1 MPDGVSITFISVFFD
16 PQSIMTTTPR
26 PNAVEAAKQG
36 NPKAI
41 ALLLNQALKSHG
53 CTAQVLRN
61 DAALRILIE
70 GALPPD
76 ESTIA
81 SLVENGLRHL
91 DLGEITPQV
100 QLYGQQQG
108 QAVPAW
114 SQSIHLGA
122 DPATANIFSF
132 DTVAVELPKPA
143 AAAAPIEGSARPPAR
158 STPTIVTP
166 EMPNT
171 YLTPAIILL
180 LLTIFPLS
188 LVSLVFAT
196 QVSSKYNQG
205 DYAGAESASR
215 NAKLWCWINVGI
227 AAPIYMLVGG
237 LIILGMHSFSG
248 AVARAG
254 QEREVTDRL
263 NTIMRA
269 EQAYY
274 LENSRF
280 ASNLSDLGQF
290 PPTSKSAKGA
300 KLKEVY
306 TYQVTVLDGRSVQ
319 VTAIPNR
326 KDFHSFTAGAIVVG
340 TGSGDSTTQSI
351 ICQSET
357 ASMMAVKM
365 PVLKGATLGC
375 APGSEPVTAGRR
387 EREESEDDAPERPP
401 YDVMG

>member
-1 MPDGVSITFISVFFD
+1 
-16 PQSIMTTTPR
+16 MTTTPR

-36 NPKAI
+36 NPQAI

-76 ESTIA
+76 ETTIA

-114 SQSIHLGA
+114 SQSINLGA

-132 DTVAVELPKPA
+132 DTVTVELPKPA
-143 AAAAPIEGSARPPAR
+143 AAAAPIERSARPPAR
-158 STPTIVTP
+158 SAPTIVTP

-205 DYAGAESASR
+205 DYTGAASASR
-215 NAKLWCWINVGI
+215 NAKLWCWINVGV
-227 AAPIYMLVGG
+227 AAPIYLLVGG
-237 LIILGMHSFSG
+237 LIILGMSSFSG

-263 NTIMRA
+263 KTIMRA
-269 EQAYY
+269 EQSYY
-274 LENSRF
+274 LENARF
-280 ASNLSDLGQF
+280 APNLSDLGTF
-290 PPTSKSAKGA
+290 PATSKSGKGA
-300 KLKEVY
+300 KLKDIY
-306 TYQVTVLDGRSVQ
+306 RYQVTVLDGKSVQ

-357 ASMMAVKM
+357 ASMSAVKM

-375 APGSEPVTAGRR
+375 APGAMSLDRDIPDRGALDSDEAEGVRNDT
-387 EREESEDDAPERPP
+387 ERSSSEESDF
-401 YDVMG
+401 